1 MTKKTMIYQRE
12 HPGSAPDVFKNK
24 KISKMKTLITT
35 ILLACT
41 IVAFSQTP
49 YKPKA
54 LTAKDYKRAEM
65 SMSQNVGALTKNLIS
80 AQPGLITIIFGLH
93 GQEKMGR
100 KKFL

>member
-1 MTKKTMIYQRE
+1 MIYQRE

-65 SMSQNVGALTKNLIS
+65 SMSQNVGALTKNLNIS
-80 AQPGLITIIFGLH
+80 PTWTDNDNFWFTRTGEN
-93 GQEKMGR
+93 GQEKV
-100 KKFL
+100 L